1 LENGITSDIVPD
13 TYRAESIISAFSKE
27 DISGKRILLPRA
39 REARPI
45 LPKELA
51 KMGAMVDEVGVYC
64 THTVDENTDQLIKA
78 LEEKRIDL
86 VTFTSSST
94 AKNFKKLLP
103 ENRMPALMDGVAVA
117 SIGPI
122 TTQTATSLGFDVRLT
137 AGTFTIPGLIQTI
150 VRYFHDTACK
160 L

>member
-1 LENGITSDIVPD
+1 
-13 TYRAESIISAFSKE
+13 
-27 DISGKRILLPRA
+27 
-39 REARPI
+39 
-45 LPKELA
+45 
-51 KMGAMVDEVGVYC
+51 MVDEVGVYC

-103 ENRMPALMDGVAVA
+103 ENRMPALMDNVAVA

-122 TTQTATSLGFDVRLT
+122 TTQTATSLGFDVQLT